1 MRVANFAFRAWASC
15 AFCKANPLLDEEE
28 AEEVGA
34 LEAVEVTVVGAAVAV
49 TTDVLLPLSLPLSP
63 FEPDELE
70 LWPTPGVDTIS
81 ESWEPSAMGPEV

>member
-1 MRVANFAFRAWASC
+1 MRVANFAFRACASC

-34 LEAVEVTVVGAAVAV
+34 LEAVAVTVVGAAVAV
-49 TTDVLLPLSLPLSP
+49 ATNVLPLSLPLSP